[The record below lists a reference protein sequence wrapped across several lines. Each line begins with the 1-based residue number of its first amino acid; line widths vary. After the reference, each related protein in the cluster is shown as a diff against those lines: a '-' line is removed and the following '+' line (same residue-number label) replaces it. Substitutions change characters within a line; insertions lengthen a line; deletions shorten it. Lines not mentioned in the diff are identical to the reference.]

1 MKVGVVSDTHDN
13 VELAREAVK
22 FLEERVAVVIH
33 CGDVIAPFTAEL
45 FESSFRFHCVRGNND
60 GEWNLQETVE
70 EFGTYHGEL
79 AELEIA
85 GKDIG
90 VYHGTSE
97 AMAESMRES
106 GKYDYVFRGH
116 THQRGTRESGD
127 TVEVN
132 PGGIKLP
139 GQDEEFSVAVVD
151 LEEEEVEFQVIE

>member
-1 MKVGVVSDTHDN
+1 MKVGVISDTHDN
-13 VELAREAVK
+13 IETVREAVE

-33 CGDVIAPFTAEL
+33 CGDIVAPFTAEL

-70 EFGTYHGEL
+70 DFGTYHGET

-97 AMAESMRES
+97 AIAESMVES

-116 THQRGTRESGD
+116 THERGTRESGK
-127 TVEVN
+127 TTEVN
-132 PGGIKLP
+132 PGGIELP
-139 GQDEEFSVAVVD
+139 GQEEEFSVAIVD
-151 LEEEEVEFQVIE
+151 LDQDDVEFHVIG